1 MDFRD
6 YLREQA
12 ELHPA
17 MEPQDVMKMVYQAS
31 FGAEHLLEDAQAARN
46 YLLQEMEQVPATTG
60 IPLFEDISEDMC
72 RVNLGVWKGKGLPAD
87 WLFRIFVLSAGE
99 RKNGEETFMKL
110 LEEADVAAARGW
122 LEFTYDKWQA
132 YKEEY
137 LKEGIRAVHHSDAYR
152 KAERPA
158 YRLAA
163 RCFCRLAPVLEKAAG
178 LGPAVIAI
186 DGRAASGKTTMAGA
200 LRLILD
206 GSVIRMDDF
215 FLPPELRTEARLSQP
230 GGNVH
235 YERFAEEVLP
245 ELRSGGAFA
254 YRRFDCSRMAIDPQP
269 VKVPSSPWRIVE
281 GSYSHH
287 PQLGDYADL
296 KVFSD
301 VDPETQMERI
311 IIRNGAEMARIFE
324 QKWIPMEEAY
334 FSNFDIAQKADVKV

>member
-17 MEPQDVMKMVYQAS
+17 MKPQDAMKMIYQAS
-31 FGAEHLLEDAQAARN
+31 FGAEHLLEDEEAARN
-46 YLLQEMEQVPATTG
+46 YLIQELEQVPATTR

-72 RVNLGVWKGKGLPAD
+72 RVNLGAWKGKGLPAD
-87 WLFRIFVLSAGE
+87 WLFKIFALSASE
-99 RKNGEETFMKL
+99 HKNGEETFVKL
-110 LEEADVAAARGW
+110 LEEADDAAARGW
-122 LEFTYDKWQA
+122 LEFTNEEWQA
-132 YKEEY
+132 YKKEY
-137 LKEGIRAVHHSDAYR
+137 LKDGIRAVHHSDSYR
-152 KAERPA
+152 KAEAPA

-178 LGPAVIAI
+178 HGPAVIAI

-200 LRLILD
+200 LRLILG

-215 FLPPELRTEARLSQP
+215 FLPPELRTENRLSQP

-235 YERFAEEVLP
+235 YERFAEEVIPHLGRG
-245 ELRSGGAFA
+245 EAFS
-254 YRRFDCSRMAIDPQP
+254 YRRFDCSRMELDDREVI
-269 VKVPSSPWRIVE
+269 VPLSPWQIVE

-287 PQLGDYADL
+287 PELGDYADI

-301 VDPETQMERI
+301 VDAQTQMERI
-311 IIRNGAEMARIFE
+311 LIRNGEEMAEIFRSR
-324 QKWIPMEEAY
+324 WIPLEEEY
-334 FSNFDIAQKADVKV
+334 FSTYKIAQTADVKV